1 MRLLTPVIIFFL
13 AAITV
18 AFTLFG
24 DGSYGD
30 LARLRD
36 TLAGQRRKNE
46 TLDEQ
51 VAGLKRDVTTLQTD
65 DRALEKAARN
75 ELGMA
80 RPDEL
85 VFFFT
90 DSREPETAGQRPHES
105 NAGASGARER

>member
-1 MRLLTPVIIFFL
+1 MRLLTPVIILFL

-30 LARLRD
+30 LAQLRE
-36 TLAGQRRKNE
+36 TLAGQRRKND
-46 TLDEQ
+46 TLHEQ
-51 VAGLKRDVTTLQTD
+51 VAGLKRDVSTLQSD

-90 DSREPETAGQRPHES
+90 DSRDPEASAQRS
-105 NAGASGARER
+105 QERNSKSR

>member
-1 MRLLTPVIIFFL
+1 MRLLTPTIVFLL

-30 LARLRD
+30 LSRLRE
-36 TLAGQRRKNE
+36 TLAGQKRKND
-46 TLDEQ
+46 TLNEQ
-51 VAGLKRDVTTLQTD
+51 VGTLKREVHALQHD

-85 VFFFT
+85 IFFFSG
-90 DSREPETAGQRPHES
+90 DREAD
-105 NAGASGARER
+105 ARTLGERAAR

>member
-1 MRLLTPVIIFFL
+1 MRLLTPTIVFLL

-30 LARLRD
+30 LTRLRE
-36 TLAGQRRKNE
+36 TLAGQKRKNAA
-46 TLDEQ
+46 LDER
-51 VAGLKRDVTTLQTD
+51 VDALKRGVHALQHD

-85 VFFFT
+85 VFFFSGGR
-90 DSREPETAGQRPHES
+90 DSEARTSASAPETR
-105 NAGASGARER
+105 